1 MRDAP
6 PLPVAGARRS
16 RAARPSRAGRTG
28 DAAARWRRA
37 LTGLGWL
44 AAWLVAGCFLLV
56 GLAAAY
62 RLKRALNID
71 VVPGVDMLPDEAIEA
86 AIAAVLA
93 LLGV

>member
-1 MRDAP
+1 M
-6 PLPVAGARRS
+6 
-16 RAARPSRAGRTG
+16 
-28 DAAARWRRA
+28 
-37 LTGLGWL
+37 
-44 AAWLVAGCFLLV
+44 AGCFLLV